1 MLIFE
6 YFLTWKY
13 FRYRKINEEDNIK
26 ISEGSSDIKI
36 DFIKTKDNKMIE
48 KEELP
53 EEVNDKSENI
63 LNKKPLEEVKEE

>member
-36 DFIKTKDNKMIE
+36 DFIKTKDNKIIE